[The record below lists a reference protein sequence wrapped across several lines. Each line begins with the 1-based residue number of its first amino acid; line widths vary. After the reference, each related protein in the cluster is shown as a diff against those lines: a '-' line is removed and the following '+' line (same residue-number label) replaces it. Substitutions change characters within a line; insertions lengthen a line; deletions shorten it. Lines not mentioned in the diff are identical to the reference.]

1 MKKIL
6 SIILC
11 LITMLGVLSFTGC
24 GNKNAVGEA
33 WTVNVYDSTTTQK
46 VGFSLTRNSKNIK
59 EVWINVEKIQGNLVG
74 ITVQKYTAQSSND
87 REEYFSNTSAATAL
101 QQGEISITAQM
112 VKTANKERKGWIKL
126 NDEAWDKNYNNVLIS
141 LKGDIVLREI
151 VFVNMDGEVIKASL
165 DRALIVVEF
174 DDGSI
179 PKDKLWTKA
188 ELDAITNAKHG
199 LPTALL
205 DSQESFNSKDD

>member
-11 LITMLGVLSFTGC
+11 VITMFGVLSFTGC
-24 GNKNAVGEA
+24 GDKNAVGEA
-33 WTVNVYDSTTTQK
+33 WTVNVYDSTENQK

-59 EVWINVEKIQGNLVG
+59 EVWINVAKIQGNLVG
-74 ITVQKYTAQSSND
+74 ITVQKYTAQSANS
-87 REEYFSNTSAATAL
+87 REEYFGNTSMSTAL

-126 NDEAWDKNYNNVLIS
+126 NDDAWDKNYNNVLIS

-151 VFVNMDGEVIKASL
+151 VFVNMDGEIIKANL
-165 DRALIVVEF
+165 DRALVVVEF
-174 DDGSI
+174 DDDSM

-188 ELDAITNAKHG
+188 ELDAITNAKYG